1 METTTRGCGVTDEN
15 GGGQDGPAPTGPVP
29 DLGFFAGPPTARTTF
44 GGSPHLGA
52 PPPAAAP
59 PAPSRFGTAPHL
71 GAPAPTAAFGAP
83 PPTAAFGA
91 LPPTAPFGAP
101 APAAPFGGP
110 SPAPPA
116 APPASARS
124 SDAARIA
131 RRVAAPLVVLV
142 VLGAFG
148 VGRFSGLLGFLAGDL
163 ELPATVQGMPR
174 STEAVYAGV
183 EREVE
188 AQLEDENSG
197 DAVVGTYADG
207 AGRAIFV
214 VAQRTEVNVDTTS
227 DADKFCPLLDS
238 GLGPLGRPGMTLS
251 QQPLAWQIGFL
262 ARIEVVER
270 HAADDQDR
278 HGEER
283 AERSPQPGPERD
295 AEEHRERMHGRARFR
310 PTIVGVRN
318 CPSIS
323 VTAMKMAGGRSAPS
337 NVG

>member
-214 VAQRTEVNVDTTS
+214 VAQRTEVNVDTTFAAAGS
-227 DADKFCPLLDS
+227 GSATRSVGDSTCATMPEGLTFCLRTS
-238 GLGPLGRPGMTLS
+238 S
-251 QQPLAWQIGFL
+251 AK
-262 ARIEVVER
+262 
-270 HAADDQDR
+270 
-278 HGEER
+278 
-283 AERSPQPGPERD
+283 S
-295 AEEHRERMHGRARFR
+295 
-310 PTIVGVRN
+310 VGVLGLDE
-318 CPSIS
+318 
-323 VTAMKMAGGRSAPS
+323 ASAAAALAE
-337 NVG
+337 VWEAQ